1 MRAGLLDRKIQIVE
15 ITSAPPPD
23 EPWGQPVETEMVI
36 ATPLANFL
44 QQSARE
50 WLRDGITTTETR
62 AVFRIRY
69 HSGITTNHIIAR
81 PGERWDITEVREI
94 GRRKGLD
101 IYAVLRG

>member
-1 MRAGLLDRKIQIVE
+1 MRAGLLDRKIQIIE

-23 EPWGQPVETEMVI
+23 EPWGQPVETETVI
-36 ATPLANFL
+36 ATPWANFL

-50 WLRDGITTTETR
+50 WLRDGVTETETR
-62 AVFRIRY
+62 AVFRTRFIEGV
-69 HSGITTNHIIAR
+69 STNHIIAR
-81 PGERWDITEVREI
+81 PGERWDISEVREI